1 MKLKISPF
9 KGLEA
14 AEREL
19 KRTELYQDIAKQLKL
34 ESYDASPIGHSFVA
48 QYEKQLPGIITA
60 VAGDHSFLNGDDE
73 TNRRI
78 IMEAVDSGL
87 ALKAGLIA
95 AVLMII
101 YKIIRVITNN
111 KSFGGGSGGGRG
123 SVPYVTDQQQQL
135 VAVATDL
142 QESLSQA
149 QDSLTIVASNAAA
162 RDETSSQY
170 AAAEQVSSAYR
181 VYVQGPDGIAVQD
194 EPQKP
199 KVEDDPFKLI
209 KDMNI
214 SAIGFASLPAFMV
227 SKNQK
232 DFTGVLTAV
241 NTTLKALKVYDP
253 AKLSDMVEQVSSKL
267 SRPEDSEFLLS
278 QNYNNMVT
286 ELVNRIS
293 DALGLGKPSNPAA
306 LPKLEISPTLKETYE
321 ALIRTSY
328 GELLEE
334 KSQAAMTI
342 PEFVKDFIEE
352 DGEFAQRSMFLAEFN
367 SSFAEF
373 LGDNKELEDSRYYS
387 GLQHYATT
395 LSEYK
400 QMIKQS
406 AGVTNKDEIIKR
418 LDLLISIIEVYTKF
432 LLATIC
438 MFRKEADKVDQFRE
452 NNIEKMQKLS
462 KALKDFANS
471 ARGETT

>member
-135 VAVATDL
+135 VTAAQELKDSLKEAKEAVAIVKGN
-142 QESLSQA
+142 A
-149 QDSLTIVASNAAA
+149 VAS
-162 RDETSSQY
+162 DETSPQY
-170 AAAEQVSSAYR
+170 AAAEKATSAYR
-181 VYVQGPDGIAVQD
+181 VYVQTGDTVTAQD
-194 EPQKP
+194 DKTETAN
-199 KVEDDPFKLI
+199 DDPI
-209 KDMNI
+209 KVIEGMDLA
-214 SAIGFASLPAFMV
+214 AIGFGNIPAFMMV
-227 SKNQK
+227 SKSE
-232 DFTGVLTAV
+232 DFLEVVEAV
-241 NTTLKALKVYDP
+241 NLVLKALSVYDP
-253 AKLSDMVEQVSSKL
+253 AKLSDMVEQISVKL
-267 SRPEDSEFLLS
+267 SRPEDAEFLLS
-278 QNYNNMVT
+278 QNYNNMIN
-286 ELVNRIS
+286 ELVSRIGG
-293 DALGLGKPSNPAA
+293 ALGLDKSTNITS
-306 LPKLEISPTLKETYE
+306 LSKLEIQPELKEMYDKM
-321 ALIRTSY
+321 IRTSY
-328 GELLEE
+328 GQLMQEKSNEVIGLEE
-334 KSQAAMTI
+334 
-342 PEFVKDFIEE
+342 FITDYTNES
-352 DGEFAQRSMFLAEFN
+352 GEFAKRSMLVAEFN
-367 SSFAEF
+367 GEFATF

-406 AGVTNKDEIIKR
+406 AEVANKDEIIKR
-418 LDLLISIIEVYTKF
+418 LDLLISVIEVYTKF

-452 NNIEKMQKLS
+452 NNIGKMQKLS